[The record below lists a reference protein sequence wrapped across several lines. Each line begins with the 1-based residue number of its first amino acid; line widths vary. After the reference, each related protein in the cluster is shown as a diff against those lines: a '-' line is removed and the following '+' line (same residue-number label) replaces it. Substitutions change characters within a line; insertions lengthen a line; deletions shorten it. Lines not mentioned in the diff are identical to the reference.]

1 MRLEPSRYSFLPSPA
16 SSAELTSEVTAL
28 TWWSDSLCFGIYWVS
43 LSLLVVDNS
52 MVAKLY
58 ARYFLIRHK
67 ACTDD
72 LIHGLA
78 ELRLSR
84 YSIAIG
90 GPFHLL
96 SYSQPL
102 LASYELPSQSLLFI
116 NSNLILLLIVSFVQL
131 TPEDSST
138 TSFFSAAITV
148 ANSHLRRAVIIS
160 AAIHTRIWC
169 VSVNRGQ
176 NKKIMGKT
184 SVTSND
190 LFIIKMVIEKL
201 QNKVW
206 TSKKL

>member
-43 LSLLVVDNS
+43 LSLLVVDSS
-52 MVAKLY
+52 MVAKLD

-116 NSNLILLLIVSFVQL
+116 NSNLILLLIVSLFSWPQRIPAQHLSSRQRSPSRIVAFVV
-131 TPEDSST
+131 P
-138 TSFFSAAITV
+138 
-148 ANSHLRRAVIIS
+148 
-160 AAIHTRIWC
+160 
-169 VSVNRGQ
+169 
-176 NKKIMGKT
+176 
-184 SVTSND
+184 
-190 LFIIKMVIEKL
+190 
-201 QNKVW
+201 
-206 TSKKL
+206 